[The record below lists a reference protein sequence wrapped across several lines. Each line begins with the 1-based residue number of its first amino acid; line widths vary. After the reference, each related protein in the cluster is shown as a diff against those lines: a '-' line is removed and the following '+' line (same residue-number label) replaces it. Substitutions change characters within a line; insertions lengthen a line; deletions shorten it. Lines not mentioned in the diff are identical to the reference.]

1 MAKVDS
7 KGRIVLPQAVRDR
20 LDITPGTEV
29 EIREEDGKAVVEPEK
44 EPDEIIA
51 RMDELIG
58 EKRDVEDGP
67 PSPTEHS
74 ETRPRSEH
82 PDSIAQEFRE
92 NVRNGA
98 EQATDE

>member
-7 KGRIVLPQAVRDR
+7 KGRIVLPQEVRER

-29 EIREEDGKAVVEPEK
+29 DIREEDGKAVVEPEK

-51 RMDELIG
+51 RMEELIG
-58 EKRDVEDGP
+58 EQREVEEGP
-67 PSPTEHS
+67 SSGTEYGEVRPLS
-74 ETRPRSEH
+74 EQ

-92 NVRNGA
+92 NVRKGA
-98 EQATDE
+98 KRANNE